1 MRCKNCGWPNKPGA
15 TNCSKCNSPL
25 DDTPAAPAPEPAP
38 GNPFPDNGPIF
49 SSDSFD
55 APQAAPQP
63 ARPAAPASQPL
74 GGTVFE
80 GDVFADSPA
89 PRPAARPAAP
99 QPAPKPAAQPAAAQ
113 PAPKPAASSPRECP
127 KCGYPLRPDVDKCPN
142 CKSQISG
149 APAPTPRPAPKP
161 AAQPAAAQ
169 PASNPAAGGFTRQA
183 TVMGNQ
189 PFIKPSAVMGGTINP
204 LTMQQPEPEPAF
216 TLTLQPRDGEVLA
229 DKVRDFE
236 GKETVLNRD
245 NLEADNNTI
254 TSRRQAVIT
263 FEDGK
268 WYVTDN
274 SSLHTTFVRSGNKI
288 EIHSGDTI
296 LMGSRMFVFNEKKD

>member
-38 GNPFPDNGPIF
+38 GNPFTDNGPIF
-49 SSDSFD
+49 PSDSFD

-113 PAPKPAASSPRECP
+113 PAPK
-127 KCGYPLRPDVDKCPN
+127 
-142 CKSQISG
+142 
-149 APAPTPRPAPKP
+149 
-161 AAQPAAAQ
+161 
-169 PASNPAAGGFTRQA
+169 PAAGGFTRQA